1 MIRTLHRL
9 ALAVF
14 ARLPRRVR
22 RTVVRTLT
30 PSFTVGAIAVIERSD
45 GAVLLVRL
53 SYRQR
58 WGLPG
63 GLLRRGE
70 AAVDGCRREVAEEV
84 GLVVDPIGEP
94 AVVVDG
100 PAQRVDVVYRCRPR
114 DVVLDDIVPGSPEI
128 VEARWF
134 PRDELP
140 ELHHEAA
147 GALVALARQAA
158 GDAFDRS

>member
-9 ALAVF
+9 ALTVF
-14 ARLPRRVR
+14 ARLPRRMR
-22 RTVVRTLT
+22 RLVVRSLT
-30 PSFTVGAIAVIERSD
+30 PSFTVGAIAVTERRD

-53 SYRQR
+53 SYRER

-70 AAVDGCRREVAEEV
+70 AADDGCRREVAEEV
-84 GLVVDPIGEP
+84 GLVVEIDGQP

-100 PAQRVDVVYRCRPR
+100 PAQRVDVVFRCHPVG
-114 DVVLDDIVPGSPEI
+114 DVSETVEPGSPEI

-134 PRDELP
+134 LPEELP
-140 ELHHEAA
+140 ELQFEAS
-147 GALVALARQAA
+147 GAMAALARQRT
-158 GDAFDRS
+158 DERSDP